1 MEWQKERKSEKANSE
16 SKSDALDVG
25 EEARGKVMVLREE
38 RKKVVRL
45 QKLELEKNRMF
56 DSGKDVGK

>member
-1 MEWQKERKSEKANSE
+1 MAKGKEANSE

-38 RKKVVRL
+38 RKKVVSL
-45 QKLELEKNRMF
+45 
-56 DSGKDVGK
+56 